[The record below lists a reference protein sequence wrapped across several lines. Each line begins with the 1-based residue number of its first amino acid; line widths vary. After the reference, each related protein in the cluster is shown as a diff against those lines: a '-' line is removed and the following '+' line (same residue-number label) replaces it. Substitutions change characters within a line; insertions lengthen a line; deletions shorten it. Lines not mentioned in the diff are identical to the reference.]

1 MLNTMHQT
9 ERWHGVRKQG
19 EQSPT
24 DHAAHPT
31 VVVVD
36 TDQAVLQLMEDL
48 LHTEGYTT
56 HSFAGY
62 KDHDLAIQQLS
73 PDLVILDAHP
83 RHARA
88 LIAMVHQLRRT
99 PHLRTTPIII
109 DSTDKRMLE
118 TVSTSLEN
126 IGCYTF
132 EKPFDITVFLE
143 FIEAVL
149 GTTPA
154 CDGTG
159 SYPYMS

>member
-9 ERWHGVRKQG
+9 ERRPDMQEQG
-19 EQSPT
+19 EQNLA

-31 VVVVD
+31 VVIVD

-62 KDHDLAIQQLS
+62 NAHDTAIQQLS

-83 RHARA
+83 RHAHA

-99 PHLRTTPIII
+99 PTLCTTPIII
-109 DSTDKRMLE
+109 DSTDKRLLQS
-118 TVSTSLEN
+118 VSESLN
-126 IGCYTF
+126 NVGCYTF
-132 EKPFDITVFLE
+132 EKPFDINVFLQL
-143 FIEAVL
+143 IELAL
-149 GTTPA
+149 DTTSPCNGTNP
-154 CDGTG
+154 
-159 SYPYMS
+159 YPCMS